1 MTEFE
6 LFKQAKK
13 LVEQEK
19 FSDALKIYQK
29 LLDTNQTDAYL
40 WYTIGHLHEILEN
53 YKEAAVC
60 FDKALSLGYGV
71 DIEHVLEQKM

>member
-6 LFKQAKK
+6 LFKQANELTQKGEW
-13 LVEQEK
+13 LA
-19 FSDALKIYQK
+19 ALKIYEK
-29 LLDTNQTDAYL
+29 ILKKDPTDAYL

>member
-1 MTEFE
+1 MTDFDSFRQAQE
-6 LFKQAKK
+6 LCQIDEWSA
-13 LVEQEK
+13 
-19 FSDALKIYQK
+19 ALKVYEKILK
-29 LLDTNQTDAYL
+29 KDPTDAYL

-53 YKEAAVC
+53 YKESAVC